1 MNDKKR
7 VIMNKLVLRYTQKV
21 NSSVPELIKD
31 IDDGA
36 RSVPKAIRQHIKTMS
51 SDVTEASIAREL
63 AAITKA
69 ATETA
74 NEVKNYDPVEEIKN
88 MVADVSDAAK
98 EYAAVVVETVKDVAE
113 AVVEEAIDVATEVV
127 VEKVE
132 DVVESAVALYTEEE
146 LRLVFEAAK
155 LVGNYTTILKKI
167 KADLE
172 PARIPAELLIVLAKE
187 YATKK

>member
-7 VIMNKLVLRYTQKV
+7 VIMNKLVLRYAQKAET
-21 NSSVPELIKD
+21 SIPELMKD
-31 IDDGA
+31 INEGG
-36 RSVPKAIRQHIKTMS
+36 RNVPKAIRQHINSMS
-51 SDVTEASIAREL
+51 ADVTEGSIVRELASIA
-63 AAITKA
+63 KA
-69 ATETA
+69 ASETA
-74 NEVKNYDPVEEIKN
+74 TEVKNYDPIEEIKN

-98 EYAAVVVETVKDVAE
+98 EYAGMAVDTAKDVVES
-113 AVVEEAIDVATEVV
+113 VVEEAIDVATDVV
-127 VEKVE
+127 VDKVADVIE
-132 DVVESAVALYTEEE
+132 DAVALYSEEE

-172 PARIPAELLIVLAKE
+172 PARIPAELLIALAKE